1 MFRPFLAGCAM
12 TRRAGLLVVS
22 LAVVCGGCGQGSLSS
37 LWPDAPLG
45 GVPDRPFAAAPSGPV
60 GPVPTFKQA
69 PATEAAARRVNEVA
83 QRILAANA
91 DLPVKPLILAVG
103 RPEPEI
109 FHQDTAAL
117 YISEGLVSQCAT
129 EAQLAAVLCNELGK
143 MVSTRQALLALKA
156 HRPDRRPPPTVAIGN
171 DGGGGFGPAD
181 ATYRAEQLK
190 FEEQTGKAGGAL
202 SPPPDP
208 QLLARTFL
216 KRAGFEPTDLDAVA
230 PLLREAEKHS
240 DIETQI
246 TAPIR
251 PFVGQ

>member
-1 MFRPFLAGCAM
+1 M
-12 TRRAGLLVVS
+12 TRRAGLLIVS
-22 LAVVCGGCGQGSLSS
+22 LAVACGGCTQGS

-45 GVPDRPFAAAPSGPV
+45 AVVDRPFASAPTGPM
-60 GPVPTFKQA
+60 PSFKQA
-69 PATEAAARRVNEVA
+69 PATEAAARRVNDVA
-83 QRILAANA
+83 QRVLAANA

-103 RPEPEI
+103 KPEPEI
-109 FHQDTAAL
+109 FHQDTTAL
-117 YISEGLVSQCAT
+117 YVSEGLVSRCAT

-156 HRPDRRPPPTVAIGN
+156 RQSDRQTPVALPIGRDDN
-171 DGGGGFGPAD
+171 GSFGAAD
-181 ATYRAEQLK
+181 ATQRAELLK
-190 FEEQTGKAGGAL
+190 FEESTGHGGKL

-216 KRAGFEPTDLDAVA
+216 KKAGFQPTDLDGVA

-251 PFVGQ
+251 PFVGP

>member
-1 MFRPFLAGCAM
+1 M
-12 TRRAGLLVVS
+12 TRRAGLLAMSLVV
-22 LAVVCGGCGQGSLSS
+22 ACGGCGPGSVSS
-37 LWPDAPLG
+37 LWPESPLG
-45 GVPDRPFAAAPSGPV
+45 TVPDRPFAAAPTGPM
-60 GPVPTFKQA
+60 PSLKRA
-69 PATEAAARRVNEVA
+69 PATEAVARRVDGVA

-103 RPEPEI
+103 KPEPEI
-109 FHQDTAAL
+109 FHQDTSAL
-117 YISEGLVSQCAT
+117 YVSEGLVNQCTT

-156 HRPDRRPPPTVAIGN
+156 RHSDRQAPAALSIGRD
-171 DGGGGFGPAD
+171 DGGSFGAAD
-181 ATYRAEQLK
+181 ATYRAELLK
-190 FEEQTGKAGGAL
+190 FEETTGRTNGAL

-216 KRAGFEPTDLDAVA
+216 KKAGYAPADLDGVT
-230 PLLREAEKHS
+230 PLLREAERHS